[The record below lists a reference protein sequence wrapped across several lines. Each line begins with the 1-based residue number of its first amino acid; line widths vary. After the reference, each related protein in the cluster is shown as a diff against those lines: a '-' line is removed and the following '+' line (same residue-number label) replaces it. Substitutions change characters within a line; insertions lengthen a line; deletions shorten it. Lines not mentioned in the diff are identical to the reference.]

1 MARYSEAVAGLVLV
15 AFSAF
20 ALLQTLAIPGA
31 ARIFPLLTVG
41 ALGFFSVIYLGRS
54 LLAPRDT
61 GPLVTRADVFLV
73 VLVLTIV
80 YVNLAVAIG
89 YITATI
95 LYIPAVAWLIGFRR
109 PVYISVVTVV
119 YLVSVYALFEL
130 VFGRA
135 LPSELLFDLVRRAA

>member
-1 MARYSEAVAGLVLV
+1 
-15 AFSAF
+15 
-20 ALLQTLAIPGA
+20 
-31 ARIFPLLTVG
+31 
-41 ALGFFSVIYLGRS
+41 
-54 LLAPRDT
+54 
-61 GPLVTRADVFLV
+61 